1 MSAAAKDVKVVN
13 AYFFI
18 SFSSTT
24 PWEIA
29 AGLEPSMQDDD
40 DDELDLDV
48 DDPAIEELGLALAPK
63 SKREKKKVLESN
75 LYDMSH
81 IYQHVT

>member
-1 MSAAAKDVKVVN
+1 
-13 AYFFI
+13 
-18 SFSSTT
+18 
-24 PWEIA
+24 
-29 AGLEPSMQDDD
+29 MQDDD

-75 LYDMSH
+75 LYGMSH
-81 IYQHVT
+81 IN